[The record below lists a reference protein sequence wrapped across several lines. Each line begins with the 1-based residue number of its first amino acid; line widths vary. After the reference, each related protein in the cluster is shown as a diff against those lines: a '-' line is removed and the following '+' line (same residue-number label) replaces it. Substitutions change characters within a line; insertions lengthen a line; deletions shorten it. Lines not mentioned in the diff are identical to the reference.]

1 MGRSGRAPRGDRTRD
16 ERGAAV
22 VEFVIVLPFFLFLI
36 FFLVGIAMTFS
47 YRQALSQAATEAA
60 RAGAV
65 QPLGTP
71 EAARRSSAMSAIDST
86 MKNQA
91 GVSCNDGSL
100 VCTLGQSTV
109 AGEDVFTVTLSHN
122 LKQHP
127 LGPLA
132 AIQGMPL
139 LGDILPHDLS
149 YTASARV
156 SR

>member
-1 MGRSGRAPRGDRTRD
+1 MGQFMRSTRRHRARD

-71 EAARRSSAMSAIDST
+71 VADRKSSATTAINST
-86 MKNQA
+86 MQNQA
-91 GVSCNDGSL
+91 GVACNDGSL
-100 VCTLGQSTV
+100 VCSLAQGTV
-109 AGEDVFTVTLSHN
+109 GGEEVFTVTLSHN

>member
-1 MGRSGRAPRGDRTRD
+1 MGRSRTVIRRQD
-16 ERGAAV
+16 ARRERGAAV
-22 VEFVIVLPFFLFLI
+22 VEFVIILPFFLFLI

-65 QPLGTP
+65 QPLGTSV
-71 EAARRSSAMSAIDST
+71 ANRTASATTAINST
-86 MKNQA
+86 MQNQA

-109 AGEDVFTVTLSHN
+109 NGEEVFTATLSHN

-132 AIQGMPL
+132 VIQGMPL